1 MDQRRDDKY
10 RAHGVVGT
18 VLFHAVLLLILAFT
32 LLETT
37 PVEEEG
43 LLVNYG
49 FTDNGQGSVE
59 PAPATTPVE
68 TQPQQVEEATPPPP
82 APAQPSAPA
91 ETVKAD
97 GQVKDTQD
105 FEEAAA
111 LREAKKKAD
120 EQAKAE
126 AKAKAEAEAKEKAK
140 RDAELK
146 AQAEAKAKA
155 EAEARA
161 KAQAEAAEKA
171 RLEAERIA
179 KEKAEAEAKAKA
191 EKEAAAK
198 KAAQD
203 AIRKGMSGKGTGN
216 SNSQGNTTGVGNQG
230 SLTGGAGNGT
240 GGGTQGNGVGSVN
253 LEGRTLQGTLPK
265 PVYNIQEQGNVAV
278 EIHVDKYGTVKSAT
292 VISKGTTVQNKQLW
306 AVAVEAAKKAKF
318 DRKMDAAVEQV
329 GTITYRF
336 RLQ

>member
-1 MDQRRDDKY
+1 MEDRKDNRY
-10 RAHGVVGT
+10 RKHGIIGT
-18 VLFHAVLLLILAFT
+18 VLFHAVLILILWFT

-49 FTDNGQGSVE
+49 FTDNGQGAEE
-59 PAPATTPVE
+59 PAPATTPMQP
-68 TQPQQVEEATPPPP
+68 QPQQPEAATTPPP
-82 APAQPSAPA
+82 APAEAAAPA
-91 ETVKAD
+91 EAVKAD

-126 AKAKAEAEAKEKAK
+126 AKAKAEAEAIEKARK
-140 RDAELK
+140 EAETK

-155 EAEARA
+155 EAEAKA
-161 KAQAEAAEKA
+161 KAAAEAAEKA

-179 KEKAEAEAKAKA
+179 REKAEAEAREKAA
-191 EKEAAAK
+191 REAAAA

-203 AIRKGMSGKGTGN
+203 AIRKGMSGKGTGD
-216 SNSQGNTTGVGNQG
+216 SNSQGNTSGIGNQG

-240 GGGTQGNGVGSVN
+240 GSGTQGSGTGSVD
-253 LEGRTLQGTLPK
+253 LAGRTLQGTLPK
-265 PVYNIQEQGNVAV
+265 PVYTVQEQGNVVV
-278 EIHVDKYGTVKSAT
+278 EIHVDKYGNVKTAT

-306 AVAVEAAKKAKF
+306 AVAVEAAKKARF
-318 DRKMDAAVEQV
+318 DRNMDAAVEQV